1 MKKPDQSAAITETS
15 QWPACHAAFEA
26 CRMATAREG
35 LYSNY
40 GIERNYASGSYLDD
54 LAHAAVWLYKATHAY
69 EYLRDAH
76 LYWARSHV
84 ADSNPSSIIVW

>member
-1 MKKPDQSAAITETS
+1 
-15 QWPACHAAFEA
+15 
-26 CRMATAREG
+26 MATGREG
-35 LYSNY
+35 LYSAY
-40 GIERNYASGSYLDD
+40 GIERNYASASYLDD

-76 LYWARSHV
+76 LFWARSHV